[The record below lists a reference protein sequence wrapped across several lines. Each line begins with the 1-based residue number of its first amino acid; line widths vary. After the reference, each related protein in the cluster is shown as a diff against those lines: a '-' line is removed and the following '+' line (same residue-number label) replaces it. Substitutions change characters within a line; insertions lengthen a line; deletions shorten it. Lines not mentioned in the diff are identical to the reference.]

1 MSVQEGWSDVG
12 YCKSE
17 DVLKFFE
24 KLDSVSMQDSPS
36 KTELESIILAWS
48 DYIDRETGHAWR
60 ERKVVDEFDDLE
72 GQYYYWAGKP
82 IPLMKREIRE
92 FKESKNDKIEI
103 WRGGRYRDMVSEPDF
118 TAGREG
124 DYWLDSPNGILYIDE
139 RLIYPR
145 TKGLK
150 LSYRYGHGTDE
161 NERETIPEDINM
173 ACAKLC
179 AADLTTQEKYDIT
192 IPGGEGGN
200 DNKNI
205 SEEWKN
211 DADRILER
219 RKEIRNV
226 Y

>member
-1 MSVQEGWSDVG
+1 MSVQEGYSDVG
-12 YCKSE
+12 YCQPD
-17 DVLKFFE
+17 DVLKYFE
-24 KLDSVSMQDSPS
+24 KLDSVDSTTSPS
-36 KTELESIILAWS
+36 KEELESIILAWS
-48 DYIDRETGHAWR
+48 DYIDRETAHAWR

-82 IPLMKREIRE
+82 IPLMKRDIRD
-92 FKESKNDKIEI
+92 FKEQKGDEI
-103 WRGGRYRDMVSEPDF
+103 NLWRGGRYIDMVSDDNYVQ
-118 TAGREG
+118 GREG

-150 LSYRYGHGTDE
+150 VTYRYGHGTDA
-161 NERETIPEDINM
+161 NERETIPKDITM

-179 AADLTTQEKYDIT
+179 AADITTSEKYDIT

-205 SEEWKN
+205 SEKYKQ
-211 DADRILER
+211 DADEILNR
-219 RKEIRNV
+219 RKEIRNAN
-226 Y
+226 